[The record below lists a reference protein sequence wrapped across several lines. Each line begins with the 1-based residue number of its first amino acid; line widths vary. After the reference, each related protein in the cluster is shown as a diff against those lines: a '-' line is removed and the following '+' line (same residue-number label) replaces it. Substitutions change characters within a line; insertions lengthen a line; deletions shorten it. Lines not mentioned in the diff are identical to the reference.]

1 MSGGRQFVFEFP
13 HRSALG
19 ESDYLVSES
28 NSEAIGWIDKWPDWP
43 APALAVYGPTG
54 AGKTHLGHVWRA
66 RSGAVLVEAAD
77 VSSASPPQILDGAV
91 NCIVDNADESV
102 DAETLL
108 HLYNHIGELGGKLL
122 ILSRVAPARW
132 TLPLADLSSRLN
144 AALAVEIKR
153 PDDNLLRA
161 LLGKLFQDRQLKV
174 SGDVLDYLLPRM
186 ERSFDTACAIVEA
199 SDRLGLSEGRG
210 ITVPLARDVLG
221 QLHANLQMTEED

>member
-1 MSGGRQFVFEFP
+1 MFGGLAR
-13 HRSALG
+13 
-19 ESDYLVSES
+19 
-28 NSEAIGWIDKWPDWP
+28 
-43 APALAVYGPTG
+43 APFF
-54 AGKTHLGHVWRA
+54 
-66 RSGAVLVEAAD
+66 EAAD
-77 VSSASPPQILDGAV
+77 VSSASPQILDGAV
-91 NCIVDNADESV
+91 NCIVDNAEESI

-186 ERSFDTACAIVEA
+186 ERSFDTARAIV
-199 SDRLGLSEGRG
+199 RHRWPSEGRG
-210 ITVPLARDVLG
+210 ITVPLARDVW
-221 QLHANLQMTEED
+221 NN